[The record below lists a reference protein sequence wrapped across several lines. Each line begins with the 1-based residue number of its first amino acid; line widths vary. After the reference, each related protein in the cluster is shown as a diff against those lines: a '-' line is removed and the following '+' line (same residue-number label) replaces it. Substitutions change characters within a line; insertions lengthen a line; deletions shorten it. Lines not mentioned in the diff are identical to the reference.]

1 MPGLQN
7 REQNALSTDLH
18 STSAG
23 GCLPRPGEMA
33 WSLFQKSGL
42 GPGLMTTQL
51 GRATVEDRA
60 EPSQQPLLND
70 MASWEVSGQPAL

>member
-1 MPGLQN
+1 
-7 REQNALSTDLH
+7 
-18 STSAG
+18 
-23 GCLPRPGEMA
+23 MA

-51 GRATVEDRA
+51 GRATVEDQA